1 MGSFQTGFGG
11 GVGSAF
17 PSAAT
22 FPHYAIQQGIPYNV
36 YGYECAFTF
45 YSMLLLSL
53 SLSLFYSC
61 TTKKVGSW
69 HVHANSFTTKPPKHI
84 FTSLAFP
91 SHPLHLYS
99 FHRINLHMIPKH

>member
-36 YGYECAFTF
+36 YGYESTF
-45 YSMLLLSL
+45 ALYSSSMLLLSL
-53 SLSLFYSC
+53 SLQCGIMARACQLIHNETTLTYSSLF
-61 TTKKVGSW
+61 
-69 HVHANSFTTKPPKHI
+69 F
-84 FTSLAFP
+84 
-91 SHPLHLYS
+91 SHHT
-99 FHRINLHMIPKH
+99 